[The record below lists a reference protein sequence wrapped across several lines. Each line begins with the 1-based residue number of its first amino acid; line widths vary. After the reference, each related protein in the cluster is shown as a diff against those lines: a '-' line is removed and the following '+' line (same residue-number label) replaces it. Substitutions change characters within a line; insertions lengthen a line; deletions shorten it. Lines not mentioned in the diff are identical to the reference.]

1 MMILPYR
8 LGGSLSGEGLGS
20 GSDGSDGELDGVA
33 KGEILKYLGL
43 ED

>member
-20 GSDGSDGELDGVA
+20 GSDGELDGVA

-43 ED
+43 GD